1 MILQI
6 LIPQYKE
13 TDEVIHP
20 LLDSIK
26 IQKNVNFNDI
36 GVIIVNDGTDVKLSN
51 KLLKSYPF
59 KIEYIANEHKGVSAT
74 RNCCLDHATADYVMF
89 CDADDMFS
97 NIIGIQL
104 ILETIRDYPFEIL
117 TSAFIEELLM
127 DDGRYHYN
135 LRENDGIF
143 VHGKIFNR
151 KFLIDNNIRWGDE
164 LLVHEDSYFNSLAL
178 SVAKNKRYIQTPF
191 YMWCWN
197 SNSVS
202 RSDKYYV
209 VKTYN
214 HLIKSAYKLSDE
226 LLKRDKLVDSMTM
239 FSINIFQTFYIM
251 TGKFSEIPELK
262 PVIDNLKP
270 LAKEFYDR
278 FSELFE
284 KIDEK
289 DLFDIREKTRRGS
302 MEQGWYKETITFKDW
317 LKSLQSKED

>member
-13 TDEVIHP
+13 TDDVIRP

-117 TSAFIEELLM
+117 TSTFVEELLIG
-127 DDGRYHYN
+127 DGQYRYN
-135 LRENDGIF
+135 LRENDNIF

-164 LLVHEDSYFNSLAL
+164 LLVHEDSYFNCLAL

-214 HLIKSAYKLSDE
+214 HLIKSAYKLSDD

-270 LAKEFYDR
+270 LAKEFYDK

-289 DLFDIREKTRRGS
+289 DLFEIREKTQRAC

-317 LKSLQSKED
+317 LKSLQN

>member
-13 TDEVIHP
+13 TDDVIRP

-36 GVIIVNDGTDVKLSN
+36 GVIIVNDGTDVRLSN

-59 KIEYIANEHKGVSAT
+59 KIEYITNEHKGVSAT

-104 ILETIRDYPFEIL
+104 ILETIRDYSFEIL
-117 TSAFIEELLM
+117 TSTFVEELLM
-127 DDGRYHYN
+127 DDGKYHYN
-135 LRENDGIF
+135 LRENDTIF

-226 LLKRDKLVDSMTM
+226 LLKRDKLVDSMVM

-270 LAKEFYDR
+270 LAKEFYDK

-289 DLFDIREKTRRGS
+289 DLFDIREKTRRAS

-317 LKSLQSKED
+317 LESLQK

>member
-26 IQKNVNFNDI
+26 LQKNVNFNDI

-117 TSAFIEELLM
+117 TSTFIEELLM

-135 LRENDGIF
+135 LRENDSIF

-270 LAKEFYDR
+270 LAKEFYDK
-278 FSELFE
+278 FSELF
-284 KIDEK
+284 KKVDER
-289 DLFDIREKTRRGS
+289 DLFEIREKTRRAS

-317 LKSLQSKED
+317 LESLQK

>member
-26 IQKNVNFNDI
+26 TQKNVNFNDI
-36 GVIIVNDGTDVKLSN
+36 GVIIVNDGTDIRLSDT
-51 KLLKSYPF
+51 LLKSYPF
-59 KIEYIANEHKGVSAT
+59 KIDYIVNEHKGVSAT
-74 RNCCLDHATADYVMF
+74 RNCCLDHSTADYVMF

-97 NIIGIQL
+97 SILGIQL
-104 ILETIRDYPFEIL
+104 ILETIRDYPFEVL
-117 TSAFIEELLM
+117 TSAFTEEVLM
-127 DDGRYHYN
+127 DNGQYRYHTK
-135 LRENDGIF
+135 ENDTIF
-143 VHGKIFNR
+143 VHGKVFNR
-151 KFLIDNNIRWGDE
+151 KFLIDNNIRWEDE
-164 LLVHEDSYFNSLAL
+164 LLIHEDSYFNCLAIAT
-178 SVAKNKRYIQTPF
+178 AKNRRYIQTPF

-197 SNSVS
+197 NNSVS

-239 FSINIFQTFYIM
+239 FSVNIFQTFYIM
-251 TGKFSEIPELK
+251 TGKFSEIPELE

-270 LAKEFYDR
+270 LAKDFYDK

-284 KIDEK
+284 RIDEK
-289 DLFDIREKTRRGS
+289 DLFNIQERTRKAA

-317 LKSLQSKED
+317 IKSLQK

>member
-13 TDEVIHP
+13 TDDVIRP

-36 GVIIVNDGTDVKLSN
+36 SVIIVNDGTDVKLSN

-117 TSAFIEELLM
+117 TSTFVEELLTG
-127 DDGRYHYN
+127 DGQYHYN
-135 LRENDGIF
+135 LRENDNIF

-151 KFLIDNNIRWGDE
+151 KFLVDNNIRWRDE
-164 LLVHEDSYFNSLAL
+164 LLVHEDSYFNCLAM
-178 SVAKNKRYIQTPF
+178 SIAKNKRYIQTPF

-214 HLIKSAYKLSDE
+214 HLIKSAYKLSEE

-239 FSINIFQTFYIM
+239 FSVNIFQTFYIM

-270 LAKEFYDR
+270 LAKEFYDK

-289 DLFDIREKTRRGS
+289 DLFDIREKTRRAS

-317 LKSLQSKED
+317 LESLQK

>member
-1 MILQI
+1 MVLQI

-13 TDEVIHP
+13 TDDVIRP

-36 GVIIVNDGTDVKLSN
+36 GVIIVNDGTDVRLSN

-97 NIIGIQL
+97 SILGIQL
-104 ILETIRDYPFEIL
+104 ILETIRDYPFEVL
-117 TSAFIEELLM
+117 TSAFTEEVLIDNGQYL
-127 DDGRYHYN
+127 YHTK
-135 LRENDGIF
+135 ENDNIF
-143 VHGKIFNR
+143 VHGKVFNR

-164 LLVHEDSYFNSLAL
+164 LLIHEDSYFNCLAIAM
-178 SVAKNKRYIQTPF
+178 AKNRRYTQIPF

-197 SNSVS
+197 NNSIS
-202 RSDKYYV
+202 RRDRYYV
-209 VKTYN
+209 INTYDN
-214 HLIKSAYKLSDE
+214 LIKSAYKLSDE

-239 FSINIFQTFYIM
+239 FSVNIFQTFYIM

-262 PVIDNLKP
+262 PVIDKLKP
-270 LAKEFYDR
+270 LAKDFYDK

-284 KIDEK
+284 RIDEK
-289 DLFDIREKTRRGS
+289 DLFNIQERTRKTA

-317 LKSLQSKED
+317 IESLQK